1 MVIAVRSGEIY
12 GTTGGQKLDVPL
24 RIEATEAIADV
35 YGTTFAVF
43 EVEEGTCVCLWLGT
57 VKVTSRQT
65 GEVFDMLPETKFYV
79 FRDGTTSGALP
90 IDDMERMKLSMME
103 EAGLLE
109 LGD

>member
-1 MVIAVRSGEIY
+1 
-12 GTTGGQKLDVPL
+12 VPL
-24 RIEATEAIADV
+24 RIEAQQAIADV

-57 VKVTSRQT
+57 VVVTNRADGST
-65 GEVFDMLPETKFYV
+65 FDMLPETKFYV
-79 FRDGTTSGALP
+79 YKDGTVSGALP